1 MKKLLIIAAY
11 AIIATVFAFSARG
24 QTNAPVELNFF
35 NQAADWGTS
44 FNTNFNWTATL
55 QFEDGYNQTT
65 GQGASDYLRA
75 QYNFSRWNVTAEGD
89 FFGVGSA
96 LNAGEGGIGFA
107 IIQKYDFKMELNALV
122 GGQKIPGTTTL
133 RLKVEPELKITK
145 FMTRI
150 TYATASL
157 SIPWEKGVTFDG
169 TPAVRGGM
177 GFTF

>member
-35 NQAADWGTS
+35 YQAADWGTS

-96 LNAGEGGIGFA
+96 LNAGE
-107 IIQKYDFKMELNALV
+107 YDFKLELNGLV

-169 TPAVRGGM
+169 TPAFRAGM